1 MNYKL
6 TGSRERPAPPILQ
19 TKIKAK
25 DFVCNRIERVRGG
38 TFHPSQC
45 SYFFTPPRH
54 ADVVQWQDSS
64 FPSWQRGFD
73 SRHRLQGICP
83 LMAFLL
89 SPLFLGRVPVE
100 SRVLTP
106 LCFFPQQKAVRLGLP
121 PHPLCRHRPMVGHRP
136 SKPGMRVRSPL
147 PAPSP
152 WAGPPVGSP
161 DTSLSLMFGLFLYA
175 AFSRSSGRPTNPGKR
190 KEMIL

>member
-1 MNYKL
+1 MNCKL
-6 TGSRERPAPPILQ
+6 TGSRERPAHPILQ
-19 TKIKAK
+19 HKIKAK
-25 DFVCNRIERVRGG
+25 DFVCNRIECVRGG

-73 SRHRLQGICP
+73 SRHRLQGFCP
-83 LMAFLL
+83 SISFLL

-100 SRVLTP
+100 SRVFAP

-136 SKPGMRVRSPL
+136 SKPGMRVRFPL
-147 PAPSP
+147 PAPFS
-152 WAGPPVGSP
+152 GLVR
-161 DTSLSLMFGLFLYA
+161 LSDLLSYLLIFDIVGLFL
-175 AFSRSSGRPTNPGKR
+175 RSFHPAGRPVQR
-190 KEMIL
+190 RIEHE

>member
-1 MNYKL
+1 M
-6 TGSRERPAPPILQ
+6 
-19 TKIKAK
+19 
-25 DFVCNRIERVRGG
+25 RIERVRGG
-38 TFHPSQC
+38 TFHPTISVFIVHTF
-45 SYFFTPPRH
+45 SRLPDT
-54 ADVVQWQDSS
+54 AVS
-64 FPSWQRGFD
+64 PSGKARGFD
-73 SRHRLQGICP
+73 PCIAGSIPATAARAFAHPYLFSCPPYFWGGSRWRV
-83 LMAFLL
+83 AFFT
-89 SPLFLGRVPVE
+89 S
-100 SRVLTP
+100 

-136 SKPGMRVRSPL
+136 SKPGARVRSPL